1 MRAAIVRSR
10 QSDPEASLTDR
21 RNVIKGL
28 AAAVVG
34 LSSAAVA
41 QQRALPL
48 VGILTPH
55 RDHPQ
60 WPAFFDELQKLGL
73 VDGQTIKLVMVS
85 ADHQLGRLEALAGD
99 LAAARPDVVI
109 AVNTPGSLAAAKM
122 IEGPPIVI
130 CDVGDPVGIGVAESL
145 ARPGRNRTG
154 VSNQGA
160 ELTSKRLSVLK
171 SLVPSAK
178 RFAILYH
185 PDDPNTLPQRREADL
200 VAPSLGI
207 KIGTFE
213 ARRVAELDATFARI
227 DAWHAEAALW
237 LSGQAAAM
245 QAHTIE
251 LARARRLPA
260 MVLSKEAV
268 YAGGLVSYYPDQAE
282 IYRRVAGLVAKI
294 LRGTPAGELPIEQP
308 SRFELV
314 INLKAAKAL
323 GLDVPNALLLQADE
337 IVQ

>member
-1 MRAAIVRSR
+1 M
-10 QSDPEASLTDR
+10 TDR
-21 RNVIKGL
+21 RYVIL
-28 AAAVVG
+28 G
-34 LSSAAVA
+34 LSSVAAVA
-41 QQRALPL
+41 RGVLPVQAQSRPLPL

-73 VDGQTIKLVMVS
+73 VDGQTLKLVTFS
-85 ADHQLGRLEALAGD
+85 ADHQLDRLEGLARE
-99 LAAARPDVVI
+99 LAAARPDLVI
-109 AVNTPGSLAAAKM
+109 AVNTPGSLAATKL
-122 IEGPPIVI
+122 IDGPPIII

-160 ELTSKRLSVLK
+160 ELTSKRLSVLRA
-171 SLVPSAK
+171 LIPAAK
-178 RFAILYH
+178 RYAVLLH
-185 PDDPNTLPQRREADL
+185 PDDPNTMPQRREAEQ

-207 KIGTFE
+207 EIGLFE
-213 ARRVAELDATFARI
+213 ARRAGDLDATFARI
-227 DAWHAEAALW
+227 DAWRADTAIW

-245 QAHTIE
+245 QTRTIE
-251 LARARRLPA
+251 LARARRLPT

-282 IYRRVAGLVAKI
+282 IYRRVAGLVLKI

-314 INLKAAKAL
+314 INLKAAKEL
-323 GLDVPNALLLQADE
+323 GVEVPNALLLQADE

>member
-1 MRAAIVRSR
+1 M
-10 QSDPEASLTDR
+10 L
-21 RNVIKGL
+21 GL
-28 AAAVVG
+28 SAVAAAASG
-34 LSSAAVA
+34 EAAA
-41 QQRALPL
+41 QAQSRALPL

-60 WPAFFDELQKLGL
+60 WPAFFDELEKLGL
-73 VDGQTIKLVMVS
+73 VDGQTVRLATLS
-85 ADHQLGRLEALAGD
+85 ADHQLDRLDGLARE

-109 AVNTPGSLAAAKM
+109 AVNTPGSLAAAKL
-122 IEGPPIVI
+122 IDGPPIII

-171 SLVPSAK
+171 ALLPKAK
-178 RFAILYH
+178 RCAILFH
-185 PDDPNTLPQRREADL
+185 PDDPNTLPQQREAERA
-200 VAPSLGI
+200 APALGI
-207 KIGTFE
+207 EFALFE
-213 ARRVAELDATFARI
+213 ARRAGDLDATFARI
-227 DAWHAEAALW
+227 DAWRADAAMW

-245 QAHTIE
+245 QARTIE
-251 LARARRLPA
+251 LTLARRLPT

-282 IYRRVAGLVAKI
+282 IYRRVAGLVRKI
-294 LRGTPAGELPIEQP
+294 LNGTPAGELPIEQP

-314 INLKAAKAL
+314 INLKAATAL
-323 GLDVPNALLLQADE
+323 GVEVPNALLLQADE